1 MCELKLG
8 KFNINAFPGDIFER
22 RGAENYLGEK
32 ISMAEHM
39 LQGAALA
46 EARGASDE
54 LIAAVLL
61 HDVGHFTSDF
71 GSYSP
76 DGRQDKIHD
85 TAGGH
90 VLMPFFS
97 PRVSECVRLHVAAKR
112 DLCTKDP
119 AYFDQLSSVSVHT
132 LSLQGGPMSADEVAA
147 FEENPYF
154 EDVVKVRK

>member
-8 KFNINAFPGDIFER
+8 KSNIVAFLGDIFER

-32 ISMAEHM
+32 IPMAEYM

-46 EARGASDE
+46 EAKGASDE
-54 LIAAVLL
+54 LIAAILL
-61 HDVGHFTSDF
+61 HDVGHFTSEF
-71 GSYSP
+71 GAYSP
-76 DGRQDKIHD
+76 DDRQDKYHD

-90 VLMPFFS
+90 VSMPFS
-97 PRVSECVRLHVAAKR
+97 PPWVSECVRLHVAAKR